1 MALISNLAIDQG
13 TTYSVTIQVQDD
25 TGSARN
31 ITGYTGRAQLRR
43 SYYTNTN
50 TAFSVNILNPTEGEI
65 ILSLTSNQTTALK
78 AGRYVYDVELV
89 SNATSS
95 VERIVE
101 GIITIYPEV
110 TK

>member
-1 MALISNLAIDQG
+1 MAIVSNLAIDQG
-13 TTYSVTIQVQDD
+13 TTYSVTISVTDD

-31 ITGYTGRAQLRR
+31 LTGYTGRAQLKR

-50 TAFSVNILNPTEGEI
+50 TAFTVAIDNPSEGEI
-65 ILSLTSNQTTALK
+65 DLSLTANQTSALK
-78 AGRYVYDVELV
+78 AGRYVYDLELV
-89 SNATSS
+89 SNTNT

-101 GIITIYPEV
+101 GIVTIYPEV

>member
-1 MALISNLAIDQG
+1 MAIVSNLAIDQG
-13 TTYSVTIQVQDD
+13 TTYSVTITVTDD

-31 ITGYTGRAQLRR
+31 LAGYTGRAQLKR

-50 TAFSVNILNPTEGEI
+50 TAFTVTIDNPSEGEI
-65 ILSLTSNQTTALK
+65 DLSLTANQTSALK
-78 AGRYVYDVELV
+78 AGRYVYDLELV
-89 SNATSS
+89 SNTNT

-101 GIITIYPEV
+101 GIVTIYPEV